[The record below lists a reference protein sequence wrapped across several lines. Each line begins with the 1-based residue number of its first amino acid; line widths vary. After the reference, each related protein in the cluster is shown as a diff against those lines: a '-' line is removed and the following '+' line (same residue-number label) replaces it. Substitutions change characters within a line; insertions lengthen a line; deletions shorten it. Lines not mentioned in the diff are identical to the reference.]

1 MRKKSVVRENI
12 EAIVIAIVLALII
25 RTFVVQAFKIPSGS
39 METTLLV
46 GDHILVNK
54 FMYGVRIPYTDVK
67 FFDFREP
74 KRGEVIVFIYPK
86 DESKDYIKRVRSN
99 KDKRA
104 YNLVLTSEGLET
116 VSTLWDALVASE
128 NEIIKSLSQKDQFCF
143 RKFVKCLYDENM

>member
-1 MRKKSVVRENI
+1 MYSIETSLGFTMGKLSQKMSEIFEKSLNAKGI
-12 EAIVIAIVLALII
+12 TPKQYA
-25 RTFVVQAFKIPSGS
+25 
-39 METTLLV
+39 
-46 GDHILVNK
+46 ILVVVYEHEELTQK
-54 FMYGVRIPYTDVK
+54 LVADQVAIDRTTMGQHIDAL
-67 FFDFREP
+67 
-74 KRGEVIVFIYPK
+74 
-86 DESKDYIKRVRSN
+86 ESKDYIKRVRSN